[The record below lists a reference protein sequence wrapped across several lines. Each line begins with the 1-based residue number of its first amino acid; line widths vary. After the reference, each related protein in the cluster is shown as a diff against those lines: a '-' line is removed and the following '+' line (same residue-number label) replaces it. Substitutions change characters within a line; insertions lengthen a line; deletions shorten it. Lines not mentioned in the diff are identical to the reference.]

1 MYTGFWGGFF
11 VFLKLRIFHVEVK
24 LTSTSSAH
32 LNFIVPFVA
41 ESYILKSNMSQKRS
55 FKQFYVKALFKKEYI
70 SCIHVHSL
78 QNNF

>member
-1 MYTGFWGGFF
+1 MYTGFWGVFF
-11 VFLKLRIFHVEVK
+11 CLFEITNIPCRSK